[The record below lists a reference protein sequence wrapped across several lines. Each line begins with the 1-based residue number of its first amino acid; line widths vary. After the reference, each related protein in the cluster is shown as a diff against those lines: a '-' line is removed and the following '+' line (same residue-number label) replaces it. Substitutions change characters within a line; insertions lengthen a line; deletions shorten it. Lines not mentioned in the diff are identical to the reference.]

1 MILAGANRSQHF
13 VRRTSLEPSEYR
25 KNFRQ
30 IDNDV
35 IEFLKS
41 KEAKK
46 VTRQMGTLYLA
57 LISAPTHFWEREGV
71 LRFTGAE
78 DEDNLSTAWQQLVS
92 LLDCGNTTAR
102 KALDW
107 MHEQGVI
114 GYSAGKNGVG
124 IRIFLN
130 RAASSIGRREGQKNL
145 RLVPTPV
152 SESRT
157 LEPGIPFKGFSED
170 LDFDKEFRTRKNVAC
185 ESPSAGEFLSQ
196 VTNEEQLAAASAP
209 STAPS
214 KSSGVNLAND
224 ISGAKL
230 VEQIKREVASQVR
243 AVSTTENERTREWF
257 INHAL
262 PKAMRLGQRS
272 AYDVLRSYGALS
284 DQRPGGRKQTHP
296 DSREV
301 GKHKPQNVTVRAL
314 SDEEITE
321 LAESCVALFMAQ
333 GQSIEFTIS
342 EMMSEAGGFLL
353 PGDAPKV
360 RAKAE
365 HLARASADTQKKGRE
380 GDGL

>member
-1 MILAGANRSQHF
+1 MMILAGANLSQQF

-107 MHEQGVI
+107 MHEKGVI

-152 SESRT
+152 SEARAPET
-157 LEPGIPFKGFSED
+157 GTPFKDLSEN
-170 LDFDKEFRTRKNVAC
+170 LDFEKEFRTRKNVAC
-185 ESPSAGEFLSQ
+185 ESSPTDESPNQ
-196 VTNEEQLAAASAP
+196 ITNEEQSATT
-209 STAPS
+209 STPCAPPL
-214 KSSGVNLAND
+214 KSSGVDPAND

-243 AVSTTENERTREWF
+243 AASATEHERTREWF

-262 PKAMRLGQRS
+262 PKAIRIGQRS

-284 DQRPGGRKQTHP
+284 DQRPRGSKQTPP

-301 GKHKPQNVTVRAL
+301 GKQKPQNVAVRSL
-314 SDEEITE
+314 TDDEITE
-321 LAESCVALFMAQ
+321 LAESCVALFITQ
-333 GQSIEFTIS
+333 GQSIERTVS

-353 PGDAPKV
+353 REDAPKV
-360 RAKAE
+360 RARAE
-365 HLARASADTQKKGRE
+365 VLTRAGAKT
-380 GDGL
+380 